1 MEIRE
6 DEDLEVVDEV
16 VDDTQDEEA
25 IEKPD
30 ASEESEPVTI
40 QDEDDEEEDR
50 VVTIGDEEPEA
61 VAEEEEAPDKGEL
74 VKKLRKV
81 TRGLEKKNKA
91 LQRQIDA
98 NAKAAEVVKPI
109 ELGEKPTLKSCEY
122 SDEKFEK
129 AIIEYD
135 ARKRKVDAQEKQRA
149 ELAEEEAKTWNS
161 RKEQYAELKQEHKFK
176 DFDEAEELVSTT
188 FSKTQQGIIIQG
200 SKDAAILVY
209 ALGKNPKK
217 LEELAKIKNPVDFT
231 FAVANVEAQ
240 LKVKSKKAP
249 APEKRVSTGKAGGMS
264 GNGDKTLDR
273 LREEAAKT
281 GDMTKVVAY
290 KKKMRKDS

>member
-16 VDDTQDEEA
+16 VDDIQDEEA

-122 SDEKFEK
+122 NDEKFEK

-188 FSKTQQGIIIQG
+188 FSKTQQGIVVQG
-200 SKDAAILVY
+200 AKDAAILVY